1 MSEMDHEEWGEM
13 PHGVLRSS
21 ATSKVCITCQCFGYE
36 VDAHCRTLLVCNL
49 QRAHIPQGQHL
60 TKRCRHWMERLEN
73 RLGWAPEAA

>member
-1 MSEMDHEEWGEM
+1 MSEMHHEEWADM

-21 ATSKVCITCQCFGYE
+21 ATSKVCITCQSFGYE

-60 TKRCRHWMERLEN
+60 TKRCLHWMERLEK
-73 RLGWAPEAA
+73 RLGWAPEVA